1 MAYQSVFQRYEL
13 KYMLTQEQKR
23 MVLETMVPY
32 MELENTGERVSQGQL
47 IGYVGS
53 TGLSTGAHLH
63 FGISC
68 AGTYVNPL
76 AYIA

>member
-63 FGISC
+63 FGISY